1 MTVDSS
7 VIPWIA
13 LDLHQ
18 PNTWQVLKPIHM
30 LLAAHSIPTT
40 ALWVGEAGRPAMFSH
55 SHLRDG
61 ETEAQRVE
69 VASHG
74 NHSRLGVART

>member
-40 ALWVGEAGRPAMFSH
+40 ALWVGKAGRPAMFSH